1 MGFLL
6 PRRVGRVHL
15 SRDAIVSTAL
25 ELLTQYGLADVTM
38 RRVATNLGV
47 APGALYWHVTN
58 KQSLIAAMTAEILA
72 PVTGES
78 TAELVSSLHSELQRW
93 RDGAEVA
100 IAGASF
106 PESSASADLEKLFTK
121 ALQKEA
127 PDASPEDRAVAA
139 RTLIHY
145 TLGATFM
152 EQSREQ
158 LSGAAL
164 GGTSPSTAST
174 APETT
179 PVDATSVRAA
189 ELMVAGLRSLRSD
202 HIHQN

>member
-1 MGFLL
+1 M
-6 PRRVGRVHL
+6 HL

-25 ELLTQYGLADVTM
+25 ELLTRYGLADVTM
-38 RRVATNLGV
+38 RRVATNLDV
-47 APGALYWHVTN
+47 APGALYWHVAN
-58 KQSLIAAMTAEILA
+58 KQSLIAAMTAEILS
-72 PVTGES
+72 PVAGET
-78 TAELVSSLHSELQRW
+78 TAELVSSLHRELRRW

-100 IAGASF
+100 IAGAAF
-106 PESSASADLEKLFTK
+106 PESSASADLEELFTS

-127 PDASPEDRAVAA
+127 PDASAEDSAVAA

-158 LSGAAL
+158 LSGASSSE
-164 GGTSPSTAST
+164 TSPSTVSPSPSISST
-174 APETT
+174 A

-189 ELMVAGLRSLRSD
+189 ELMVAGLKSLRTD
-202 HIHQN
+202 R

>member
-1 MGFLL
+1 M
-6 PRRVGRVHL
+6 HL

-47 APGALYWHVTN
+47 APGALYWHVAN
-58 KQSLIAAMTAEILA
+58 KQSLIAAMTAEILS
-72 PVTGES
+72 PVSGES
-78 TAELVSSLHSELQRW
+78 TAELVSSLQGELRRW

-100 IAGASF
+100 IAGAAF
-106 PESSASADLEKLFTK
+106 PESSASADLEELFIT

-127 PDASPEDRAVAA
+127 PAASTEDSVVAA

-145 TLGATFM
+145 ILGATFM

-158 LSGAAL
+158 LSGATPQ
-164 GGTSPSTAST
+164 GSSPSTATPSPHS
-174 APETT
+174 A